1 MRLLRLPGATR
12 GFRRSA
18 VSDWLVPAWA
28 AVLPLLLL
36 GPALGTGYVLS
47 YDMVWVPD
55 LALRSDFLGLGTALP
70 RAVPSDAVVAVLDE
84 LIPGML
90 LQKLVLYG
98 ALVLAGLGCAR
109 LVGRSTLARLVA
121 VSVAVWNPFVVE
133 RLWIGHWP
141 VLLGYAV
148 VPWLV
153 LAGRRVRLERRIPPS
168 VWFLL
173 PLGSLSASAGLVS
186 ALVLLVSAS
195 GRLGRGVAGVW
206 ARLLV
211 ACLAVNAP
219 WLVAGLLHADDALA
233 AGGFD
238 VFGLRAEGSQPAPLS
253 ALGLGG
259 IWNSEVV
266 PASRDGVL
274 GWVALAVVLGLVA
287 AGAASWWRRDGD
299 LRLAVLW
306 AIGYLLA
313 LVTWLSPGATAWL
326 AGHVPGGGL
335 LRDGTRSLALCLP
348 LLVSLVASGAE
359 VVAARVAAVV
369 PRAALGL
376 ALVLLPLAV
385 MTDVAWGIGGALRPT
400 HFPASYAAARSAM
413 PSTRDDLVA
422 LPFSSYRAPAWNDG
436 RKVLDPLARYLRPN
450 YLVND
455 QLSISGRTIPGEDP
469 RVPQVQAALRLP
481 GPDDRAAALGRLGI
495 RFVARELD
503 APGVG
508 DPRFDAEV
516 AGTRVYGDR
525 QLEVIEIAGAVAPR
539 EVQTASKLW
548 MGAAWIALLGV
559 LLVGLGSVAKHTW
572 RRWLPV
578 RKQVLEFPAER

>member
-1 MRLLRLPGATR
+1 MSRRPAPLRDRALAALP
-12 GFRRSA
+12 
-18 VSDWLVPAWA
+18 LAWA

-84 LIPGML
+84 LVPGML
-90 LQKLVLYG
+90 LQKLALYG
-98 ALVLAGLGCAR
+98 ALLLAGLGYAR

-121 VSVAVWNPFVVE
+121 VSLALWNPFVVE

-148 VPWLV
+148 VPWLL
-153 LAGRRVRLERRIPPS
+153 LAGRRARLERRIPIS

-195 GRLGRGVAGVW
+195 GHLERGPERSLAGVR

-211 ACLAVNAP
+211 GCLAVNAP
-219 WLVAGLLHADDALA
+219 WLVAGLLHSDDVLA
-233 AGGFD
+233 VGGFD
-238 VFGLRAEGSQPAPLS
+238 VFGLRGEGLLPAPLS

-266 PASRDGVL
+266 PTSREGVL
-274 GWVALAVVLGLVA
+274 AWVALAVVLGLA
-287 AGAASWWRRDGD
+287 AVGAGSWWRRDGD
-299 LRLAVLW
+299 LRLVVLW
-306 AIGYLLA
+306 VIGYLLA
-313 LVTWLSPGATAWL
+313 LVTWLSTDATAWL
-326 AGHVPGGGL
+326 AGHAPGGGL
-335 LRDGTRSLALCLP
+335 LRDGTRSLGLCLP
-348 LLVSLVASGAE
+348 LLVSLVATGAE
-359 VVAARVAAVV
+359 VLAARVAARVSAVV

-385 MTDVAWGIGGALRPT
+385 MTDAAWGIGGALRPT
-400 HFPASYAAARSAM
+400 EFPAGYAGARSALT
-413 PSTRDDLVA
+413 STSDDLVA

-436 RKVLDPLARYLRPN
+436 RKVLDPLGRYLSPN

-455 QLSISGRTIPGEDP
+455 QLSISGRTLAGEDP

-503 APGVG
+503 ALGVG
-508 DPRFDAEV
+508 DPRYDAEV

-525 QLEVIEIAGAVAPR
+525 QLEVIEITGAVDRR
-539 EVQTASKLW
+539 EVQTASRLW
-548 MGAAWIALLGV
+548 MAIAWAGLLGT
-559 LLVGLGSVAKHTW
+559 LLLGLLRLANRAVSGPSYSCGNNC
-572 RRWLPV
+572 
-578 RKQVLEFPAER
+578 